1 MKDFGFDHYG
11 TLPKPREE
19 VEEHIESL
27 GGHASLAVSKNTD
40 YVIVGE
46 NPGSKLQR
54 ARSLGVKTIS
64 YDEFLK
70 LVEHNRSGEN
80 SSNTLF

>member
-1 MKDFGFDHYG
+1 
-11 TLPKPREE
+11 LPKPREE

-27 GGHASLAVSKNTD
+27 GGHASSAVSKNTD
-40 YVIVGE
+40 YVIIGE

-70 LVEHNRSGEN
+70 LIEQSRRGENRSYK
-80 SSNTLF
+80 LF

>member
-1 MKDFGFDHYG
+1 
-11 TLPKPREE
+11 LPKPREE

-27 GGHASLAVSKNTD
+27 GGHASLAVSKNTN

-70 LVEHNRSGEN
+70 LIDHNRSGEN
-80 SSNTLF
+80 SSNNLF